1 MNMAEENNI
10 YDLIIIGGG
19 PAGITAGIY
28 AARAQLKVVLVTK
41 DFLGELSNAFV
52 LENYPGFEKIQGTE
66 LLLKLKSHLEKYKVE
81 IIEGK
86 QAIETTKQGNIYQIE
101 TDDHTKYL
109 TKTIIVATGGM
120 SRRIEIPGEN
130 EFLGK
135 GVSYCAI
142 CDGFLYK
149 DKITAVIG
157 GGNSGLEAALYLANV
172 AKKVYIFESSESLG
186 GDKYNQERV
195 AKRQDKI
202 EVVTNAKIKEIKGQ
216 TKVEKIVFEQN
227 GQEKEILTDGVFVY
241 VGYVPVSDFVEK
253 VVEIDQKG
261 QIKVDPLT
269 FQTSEK
275 GIFAAGDVNDT
286 PYKQA
291 VIAAGQGATAE
302 LSVEKYLRENF

>member
-66 LLLKLKSHLEKYKVE
+66 LLLKLKNHLEKYKVE

-130 EFLGK
+130 EFLGR

-149 DKITAVIG
+149 DKIAAVIG

-202 EVVTNAKIKEIKGQ
+202 EIVTNAKIKEIKGQ

-227 GQEKEILTDGVFVY
+227 GQERDILVDGVFVY

-261 QIKVDPLT
+261 QIRVDPLT